1 MTGVPLLSLEGAL
14 SLNPTVDPFQNE
26 ALVEMWMEF
35 KIKPLLNSI
44 TKHFLSC
51 LSTKNFSCSTYQ
63 TVYVWVSVHLPVS
76 VTFVTATSHHP
87 LSSCSVREL
96 SHHFSEMN
104 PVRQKWIY
112 TFFMYPFLS
121 GDSVAGK
128 AFMCL
133 NWLNNELEITST
145 YFHSDGPVFP
155 LHQAAISVLSRF
167 FTINKNYKKLVWHIK
182 K

>member
-63 TVYVWVSVHLPVS
+63 TVYV
-76 VTFVTATSHHP
+76 
-87 LSSCSVREL
+87 
-96 SHHFSEMN
+96 
-104 PVRQKWIY
+104 
-112 TFFMYPFLS
+112 
-121 GDSVAGK
+121 
-128 AFMCL
+128 
-133 NWLNNELEITST
+133 
-145 YFHSDGPVFP
+145 
-155 LHQAAISVLSRF
+155 
-167 FTINKNYKKLVWHIK
+167 
-182 K
+182 